1 MSLLMFFITLHI
13 INNYKYFKFIKPINM
28 KIKTLLSVILLI
40 VLINTS
46 LSAQEQAYK
55 ISLAEWSLNPSL
67 FKKTI
72 TNMDFPRIAKE
83 TYGLDAVEYVSTFF
97 RDKAEDEEYLT
108 QLKNECDKY
117 GVKSLIIMVDGEGN
131 LADTSLSRRNKAV
144 ENHYKWVKA
153 AKFLGC
159 HSIRVNAGGRGTMG
173 QMQAAAIDALT
184 KLSDYAADY
193 GINVIVENH
202 GGNSSIGKWLAEIM
216 KSVNRPNCGTLPDL
230 GNFYE
235 YDRYKGVADL
245 MPYAKGVSG
254 KTHDFDENG
263 NETQIDYER
272 MMKIIS
278 DSGYKGYIDV
288 EYEGRNLS
296 EDEGIK
302 ASIALLKKV
311 IAPYNK

>member
-1 MSLLMFFITLHI
+1 MSAAFINL
-13 INNYKYFKFIKPINM
+13 NCF
-28 KIKTLLSVILLI
+28 
-40 VLINTS
+40 
-46 LSAQEQAYK
+46 AQEEVFK
-55 ISLAEWSLNPSL
+55 ISLAEWSLNRTL
-67 FKKTI
+67 RKGEI
-72 TNMDFPRIAKE
+72 TNLDFPRIARE

-97 RDKAEDEEYLT
+97 RDKAEDTEYLT
-108 QLKNECDKY
+108 KLKNECEKY
-117 GVKSLIIMVDGEGN
+117 GVKSLLIMIDGEGN
-131 LADTSLSRRNKAV
+131 LADTSLAARTKAV

-173 QMQAAAIDALT
+173 QMQVAAIDGLGR
-184 KLSDYAADY
+184 LSDYAADY

-216 KSVNRPNCGTLPDL
+216 KVVNKPNCGTLPDL

-235 YDRYKGVADL
+235 YDRYRGVTEL
-245 MPYAKGVSG
+245 MPFAKGVSA

-263 NETQIDYER
+263 NEKQIDYVK

-288 EYEGRNLS
+288 EYEGSKLS

-302 ASIALLKKV
+302 STIALLRKV
-311 IAPYNK
+311 FEPYNK

>member
-1 MSLLMFFITLHI
+1 
-13 INNYKYFKFIKPINM
+13 M
-28 KIKTLLSVILLI
+28 KIKSFFTLMLLMALISV
-40 VLINTS
+40 S
-46 LSAQEQAYK
+46 LQGQEPAYK
-55 ISLAEWSLNPSL
+55 ISLAEWSLNRSIRKGL
-67 FKKTI
+67 L

-83 TYGLDAVEYVSTFF
+83 TYGLDAVEYVNQFF
-97 RDKAEDEEYLT
+97 RDKAEDTEYLT
-108 QLKNECDKY
+108 QLKQQCEKY

-131 LADTSLSRRNKAV
+131 LADTSDAARTKAI

-173 QMQAAAIDALT
+173 QMQAAAIDALSR
-184 KLSDYAADY
+184 LSSYAADY

-202 GGNSSIGKWLAEIM
+202 GGNSSYGKWLAEIM
-216 KSVNRPNCGTLPDL
+216 KAVNKPNCGTLPDL

-235 YDRYKGVADL
+235 YDRYQGVKDL

-254 KTHDFDENG
+254 KTRDFDDNG
-263 NETQIDYER
+263 NETVIDYEK

-278 DSGYKGYIDV
+278 DSGFKGYIDV
-288 EYEGRNLS
+288 EYEGSRLS

-302 ASIALLKKV
+302 ATVSLLKKV

>member
-1 MSLLMFFITLHI
+1 MKTRSLLITLLSAAFITL
-13 INNYKYFKFIKPINM
+13 NCF
-28 KIKTLLSVILLI
+28 
-40 VLINTS
+40 
-46 LSAQEQAYK
+46 AQEPAYK
-55 ISLAEWSLNPSL
+55 ISLAEWSLYRNL
-67 FKKTI
+67 GKGTL

-97 RDKAEDEEYLT
+97 KGKAEDTEYLT
-108 QLKNECDKY
+108 KLKDECEKY
-117 GVKSLIIMVDGEGN
+117 GVKSLLIMVDGEGN
-131 LADTSLSRRNKAV
+131 LADTSLKARTKAV

-173 QMQAAAIDALT
+173 QMQSAAIDGLGR
-184 KLSDYAADY
+184 LSAYAADF

-202 GGNSSIGKWLAEIM
+202 GGNSSYGKWLVEIM
-216 KSVNRPNCGTLPDL
+216 KAVNKPNCGTLPDL

-235 YDRYKGVADL
+235 YDRYKGVTEM

-254 KTHDFDENG
+254 KTYDFDENG
-263 NETQIDYER
+263 NETKIDYVK

-288 EYEGRNLS
+288 EYEGSKLS

-302 ASIALLKKV
+302 ATIALLRKV
-311 IAPYNK
+311 IEPYNK

>member
-1 MSLLMFFITLHI
+1 MKTRFLFTVIFLMA
-13 INNYKYFKFIKPINM
+13 INLIAQGQKYN
-28 KIKTLLSVILLI
+28 
-40 VLINTS
+40 
-46 LSAQEQAYK
+46 
-55 ISLAEWSLNPSL
+55 ISLAEWSLHRTLGNGS
-67 FKKTI
+67 I

-97 RDKAEDEEYLT
+97 KGKGEDQEYLT
-108 QLKNECDKY
+108 NLKKECEKY
-117 GVKSLIIMVDGEGN
+117 GVKSLLIMVDGEGN
-131 LADTSLSRRNKAV
+131 LADTSESARTKAI

-173 QMQAAAIDALT
+173 EMQEAAIDALSR
-184 KLSDYAADY
+184 LSDYAEDY

-216 KSVNRPNCGTLPDL
+216 KEVNKPNCGTLPDL

-235 YDRYKGVADL
+235 YDRYQGVKEL
-245 MPYAKGVSG
+245 LPYAKGVSG

-263 NETQIDYER
+263 NETQIDYVK

-278 DSGYKGYIDV
+278 ESGYKGYIDV
-288 EYEGRNLS
+288 EYEGNKLT

-302 ASIALLKKV
+302 ASITLIKKV
-311 IAPYNK
+311 IEPYNK

>member
-1 MSLLMFFITLHI
+1 MKTRSLLITL
-13 INNYKYFKFIKPINM
+13 
-28 KIKTLLSVILLI
+28 LLAAFV
-40 VLINTS
+40 S
-46 LSAQEQAYK
+46 LNCLAQEPVFK
-55 ISLAEWSLNPSL
+55 ISLAEWSLNKSL

-97 RDKAEDEEYLT
+97 RDKAEDMEYLT
-108 QLKNECDKY
+108 NLKKECEKY
-117 GVKSLIIMVDGEGN
+117 GVKSLLIMVDGEGN
-131 LADTSLSRRNKAV
+131 LADTSLAARTKAV

-173 QMQAAAIDALT
+173 QMQAAAIDGLGR
-184 KLSDYAADY
+184 LSAYAADH

-202 GGNSSIGKWLAEIM
+202 GGNSSYGKWLAEIM
-216 KSVNRPNCGTLPDL
+216 KAVNKPNCGTLPDL

-235 YDRYKGVADL
+235 YDRYKGVTEL
-245 MPYAKGVSG
+245 MPFAKGVSA

-263 NETQIDYER
+263 NETQIDYVK
-272 MMKIIS
+272 MMKIIY

-288 EYEGRNLS
+288 EYEGTKLS

-302 ASIALLKKV
+302 ATIALLKKV
-311 IAPYNK
+311 FEPYNK

>member
-1 MSLLMFFITLHI
+1 MKTKSLLSFLLLAAFFNGNL
-13 INNYKYFKFIKPINM
+13 F
-28 KIKTLLSVILLI
+28 
-40 VLINTS
+40 
-46 LSAQEQAYK
+46 AQEPAFK
-55 ISLAEWSLNPSL
+55 ISLAEWSLNRTL
-67 FKKTI
+67 RKGTI
-72 TNMDFPRIAKE
+72 VNMDFPRITKE

-97 RDKAEDEEYLT
+97 RDKAEDNEYLT
-108 QLKNECDKY
+108 KLKNECEKY
-117 GVKSLIIMVDGEGN
+117 GVKSLLIMVDGEGN
-131 LADTSLSRRNKAV
+131 LADTSLTARTKAV

-173 QMQAAAIDALT
+173 EMQAAAIDGLGR
-184 KLSDYAADY
+184 LSAYAADY

-202 GGNSSIGKWLAEIM
+202 GGNSSYGKWLAEIM
-216 KSVNRPNCGTLPDL
+216 KAVNRPNCGTLPDL

-235 YDRYKGVADL
+235 YDRYRGVTEL
-245 MPYAKGVSG
+245 MPFAKGVSG

-263 NETQIDYER
+263 NETQIDYVK

-288 EYEGRNLS
+288 EYEGNKLS

-302 ASIALLKKV
+302 ATIALLKRV
-311 IAPYNK
+311 IEPYNK

>member
-1 MSLLMFFITLHI
+1 MKTRSLLIT
-13 INNYKYFKFIKPINM
+13 M
-28 KIKTLLSVILLI
+28 LLAAFV
-40 VLINTS
+40 S
-46 LSAQEQAYK
+46 LNCLAQEPAFK
-55 ISLAEWSLNPSL
+55 ISLAEWSLNKSL

-97 RDKAEDEEYLT
+97 RDKAEDMEYLT
-108 QLKNECDKY
+108 NLKKECEKY
-117 GVKSLIIMVDGEGN
+117 GVKSLLIMVDGEGN
-131 LADTSLSRRNKAV
+131 LADTSLAARTKAV

-173 QMQAAAIDALT
+173 QMQAAAIDGLGR
-184 KLSDYAADY
+184 LSAYAADY

-202 GGNSSIGKWLAEIM
+202 GGNSSYGKWLAEIM
-216 KSVNRPNCGTLPDL
+216 KAVNKPNCGTLPDL

-235 YDRYKGVADL
+235 YDRYKGVAEL
-245 MPYAKGVSG
+245 MPFAKGVSA

-263 NETQIDYER
+263 NETQIDYVR
-272 MMKIIS
+272 MMKIIN
-278 DSGYKGYIDV
+278 DSGFRGYIDV
-288 EYEGRNLS
+288 EYEGTKLS

-302 ASIALLKKV
+302 ATIALLNKV
-311 IAPYNK
+311 FEPYNK